1 MGPTYSPAFVYH
13 TIQFYESKSK
23 FFYDPTTKMY
33 YSHEKQG
40 YFRHRLTETGKSV
53 FDKVENETTVT
64 AESASA
70 STTSS
75 TDKQMMVPAI
85 SINLKTKALPK
96 KPKKKRD
103 DSTTVSS
110 SNSKESNATAPANRK
125 TKEHEADLAKW
136 SERLSEQKTV
146 DRDLSKIPK
155 TAKGEPICS
164 LCQRKFPTLDKL
176 FYHERVSELH
186 KSNLAKRAAAQE
198 IPTPQPAKTEP
209 CAYVDRAEQRRLL
222 HGPEN
227 TNLVCGGASSVDHS
241 NSTERTTTTVV
252 DPKETLNETNIG
264 NKMLQKLGWQQGKGL
279 GRRTAEASN
288 ELQQDWERIERLA
301 ASNGSGRK

>member
-1 MGPTYSPAFVYH
+1 
-13 TIQFYESKSK
+13 
-23 FFYDPTTKMY
+23 
-33 YSHEKQG
+33 
-40 YFRHRLTETGKSV
+40 
-53 FDKVENETTVT
+53 
-64 AESASA
+64 
-70 STTSS
+70 
-75 TDKQMMVPAI
+75 MMVPAI

-96 KPKKKRD
+96 KPKKKKD
-103 DSTTVSS
+103 DATTASS
-110 SNSKESNATAPANRK
+110 SNSKTSTATAPSTRK

-136 SERLSEQKTV
+136 SERQSEQQAG
-146 DRDLSKIPK
+146 DRDFSKIPK

-186 KSNLAKRAAAQE
+186 KTNLAKRAAEQKA
-198 IPTPQPAKTEP
+198 PTPPATKTETP
-209 CAYVDRAEQRRLL
+209 MYVDRAEQRRLL
-222 HGPEN
+222 HGPES
-227 TNLVCGGASSVDHS
+227 TNLVPGGALSEEQSA
-241 NSTERTTTTVV
+241 TAGTTTTTVV

-301 ASNGSGRK
+301 AANGSGRK

>member
-1 MGPTYSPAFVYH
+1 MF
-13 TIQFYESKSK
+13 E
-23 FFYDPTTKMY
+23 
-33 YSHEKQG
+33 
-40 YFRHRLTETGKSV
+40 
-53 FDKVENETTVT
+53 KVEHEA
-64 AESASA
+64 AEESTNISA
-70 STTSS
+70 
-75 TDKQMMVPAI
+75 DKQMIVPAI

-96 KPKKKRD
+96 KAKKKKE
-103 DSTTVSS
+103 DSAVSASNNNKTS
-110 SNSKESNATAPANRK
+110 SAAVPATRK

-136 SERLSEQKTV
+136 SERQTEQKTG

-186 KSNLAKRAAAQE
+186 KTNLAKRLAASAPNA
-198 IPTPQPAKTEP
+198 PTPVKATQQT
-209 CAYVDRAEQRRLL
+209 AYVDRAELRRQV
-222 HGPEN
+222 HGPES
-227 TNLVCGGASSVDHS
+227 TNPVSVSASSSLGDQQQAAA
-241 NSTERTTTTVV
+241 TTPV

-279 GRRTAEASN
+279 GRRAAEASN

-301 ASNGSGRK
+301 ASNGGGRK